1 MIRRFGLLAS
11 LLTLPLAVMAQSTPD
26 ILIMGGGKSIFIP
39 GFRTY
44 YASGYLPSS
53 KNVELLNGLKP
64 GMTVPRRITFD
75 VTTNNSNSLWC
86 RGSYPVYYGQDKT
99 PFAALM
105 EAAINLELAQV
116 GLSHPDAPPLQASL
130 DQFDFSSSAFTGGKW
145 MLDVTMG
152 DEGKMPVAI
161 KTVHEFPVA
170 HSAAQGCGQVRNALS
185 PAIESL
191 LFQLYSKAEFQ
202 ALFR

>member
-1 MIRRFGLLAS
+1 MIHRFGLLAG
-11 LLTLPLAVMAQSTPD
+11 LLVLPFAVTAQSTPD
-26 ILIMGGGKSIFIP
+26 VLIVGGGKTLFIP

-44 YASGYLPSS
+44 YASGYLPSR
-53 KNVELLNGLKP
+53 KNVELLNEIKQ
-64 GMTVPRRITFD
+64 GMTVPRRIAFD
-75 VTTNNSNSLWC
+75 STKNNNNSLWC
-86 RGSYPVYYGQDKT
+86 RGSYPIYHGPDKT

-105 EAAINLELAQV
+105 EAAINLELAQA
-116 GLSHPDAPPLQASL
+116 GLSNPDAPPLQASL

-145 MLDVTMG
+145 MLDVTLG
-152 DEGKMPVAI
+152 DEGKPPVAI
-161 KTVHEFPVA
+161 KTVHEFSVT

-191 LFQLYSKAEFQ
+191 LVQLYSTAEFQ

>member
-1 MIRRFGLLAS
+1 MIRRFGLLGS
-11 LLTLPLAVMAQSTPD
+11 LLMLPFAVAAQSTPD
-26 ILIMGGGKSIFIP
+26 ILIMGGGKTLFIP

-53 KNVELLNGLKP
+53 KNVELLTGLKQ
-64 GMTVPRRITFD
+64 GMTAPRRITFD
-75 VTTNNSNSLWC
+75 AAKNNSNSLWC
-86 RGSYPVYYGQDKT
+86 RGSYPIYYGTDKT

-116 GLSHPDAPPLQASL
+116 GLSNPDAPPLHASL

-145 MLDVTMG
+145 MLDVTLG
-152 DEGKMPVAI
+152 DEGKAPVAL
-161 KTVHEFPVA
+161 KTVHEFSVA
-170 HSAAQGCGQVRNALS
+170 HTAAQGCGQVRNALS
-185 PAIESL
+185 PAIENL
-191 LFQLYSKAEFQ
+191 LFQLYSKPEFQ